1 MPSSGPH
8 TLPNLAGTPILIV
21 AGEASY
27 HASYDHC
34 TSAFLTWAGVD
45 HDFQRLED
53 ADLTGNSHMIMMERN
68 SADVAALLMRWL
80 TKQKL

>member
-1 MPSSGPH
+1 M
-8 TLPNLAGTPILIV
+8 IV
-21 AGEASY
+21 TGEASY

-34 TSAFLTWAGVD
+34 TSAFLSWAGVD

-68 SADVAALLMRWL
+68 SADVAALLMQWL
-80 TKQKL
+80 AKRGL